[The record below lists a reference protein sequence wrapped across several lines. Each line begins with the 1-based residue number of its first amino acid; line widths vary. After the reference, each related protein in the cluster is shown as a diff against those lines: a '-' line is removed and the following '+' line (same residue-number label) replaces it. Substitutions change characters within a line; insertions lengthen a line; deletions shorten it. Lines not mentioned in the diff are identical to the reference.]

1 MKNEEWTKYTFI
13 CDPDECDTLI
23 EVTCDR
29 FGYPSGV
36 AQITCPCGRKLDV
49 LSVQD
54 ATINIPTK
62 EREQMLDNLEAS
74 IDFEAPIDPRIEE
87 LNKTIENKEN
97 ALQILRSQVS
107 SYSNQ
112 VGQLREY
119 LVDNGEDMEL
129 HAEDIA
135 NIFDIELTKT
145 IEFEATVVITGSVDV
160 SIFDSFDLD
169 SLLSDSVYVDS
180 NNGDIEISD
189 YSVDNVR
196 EN

>member
-1 MKNEEWTKYTFI
+1 MVKTWTKYTFV
-13 CDPDECDTLI
+13 CDPEECDTMI
-23 EVTCDR
+23 EVTCDSYG
-29 FGYPSGV
+29 FPSGV
-36 AQITCPCGRKLDV
+36 MQITCPCGRKLDI

-54 ATINIPTK
+54 ATINTPTK

-119 LVDNGEDMEL
+119 LVDNGEEMEL